1 MSFNILTDILQHF
14 GECASMA
21 TENEGVEWHIDN
33 NGVFELQSKLFPED
47 STDQQQ
53 LFTDY
58 LEDIKVATSEI
69 QNIQDDLN
77 SFCKEYSK
85 ALQANNEVMPTQ
97 KTAAYIESSE
107 EESQEEKSPPNKKQK
122 TKNPTQ
128 LPDNQEHNVP
138 SKKRRGNLPKES
150 IKILRKWLE
159 DHEQDPYPG
168 EEEKNRLAT
177 ECKLT
182 LNQISNW
189 FINARR
195 RILPLLRQETREPRT
210 QDMDIED
217 NRLGSDSPEDIDGSK
232 VKIRKAYKRK
242 NAKKN

>member
-1 MSFNILTDILQHF
+1 LQHF

-47 STDQQQ
+47 SSEQQQ

-58 LEDIKVATSEI
+58 LEDIKIATSEI

-85 ALQANNEVMPTQ
+85 ALQANNENLPSQ
-97 KTAAYIESSE
+97 KAGPSYIESSE

-122 TKNPTQ
+122 TKNPHT
-128 LPDNQEHNVP
+128 PDSPEHNVP

-168 EEEKNRLAT
+168 EEEKNRLAS

-195 RILPLLRQETREPRT
+195 RILPLLRQETREHRT
-210 QDMDIED
+210 QDMDIDD
-217 NRLGSDSPEDIDGSK
+217 NRMSDSPEENDGTK
-232 VKIRKAYKRK
+232 IVKIRKAYKRK